1 MTATHDGREL
11 GAPLAA
17 HRIDTTALANY
28 LDAHIPGFGSR
39 CTVQQFRGGQSNPT
53 YLIESQSGSYVLR
66 KKPPGELLPSAHA
79 VDREYRVIS
88 ALAGSAVP
96 VPATYLLCTDAT
108 VIGQMF
114 YVMDYV
120 PGRVIADP
128 QLPGC
133 APAGRAAMYESMVA
147 ALGNLHALDYAA
159 IGLSDFGRPSAYVA
173 RQVARWSAQYE
184 ASRLDDLAA
193 MDQLIEWLPK
203 LNPDDDQA
211 AIVHGDFR
219 PGNVIFAADNARV
232 IAVLD
237 WELSTIGHPLADLA
251 YFLMPYRLDTIGTTN
266 GLKGADLQSL
276 GIPSEQALLETYARS
291 AGLGTVPEI
300 DFYAAFAMFRLAAI
314 LAGVL
319 RRGVDGNAADSRA
332 IATGQAFTQI
342 ATCGW
347 GILQRLA
354 S

>member
-1 MTATHDGREL
+1 MTAAQDGRDL
-11 GAPLAA
+11 DAPLAA
-17 HRIDTTALANY
+17 HRIDTTALAQY
-28 LDAHIPGFGSR
+28 LGARLPGFGDS

-53 YLIESQSGSYVLR
+53 YLVESQNGRYVLR

-96 VPATYLLCTDAT
+96 VPATYLLCTDET

-120 PGRVIADP
+120 AGRVIADP
-128 QLPGC
+128 RLPGC
-133 APAGRAAMYESMVA
+133 VAAKRAVMYESMVGV
-147 ALGNLHALDYAA
+147 LGSLHALDYAA

-173 RQVARWSAQYE
+173 RQVARWSAQYD
-184 ASRLDDLAA
+184 ASKLDDFAA

-219 PGNVIFAADNARV
+219 PGNVIFASDDSRV

-251 YFLMPYRLDTIGTTN
+251 YFLMPYRLESIGTTS
-266 GLKGADLQSL
+266 GLEGADLRAL

-291 AGLGTVPEI
+291 AGLGSVPKM
-300 DFYAAFAMFRLAAI
+300 DFYVAFAMFRLAAI

-319 RRGVDGNAADSRA
+319 RRGVEGNAADPHA
-332 IATGQAFTQI
+332 IATGQAFKKVSTS
-342 ATCGW
+342 GW
-347 GILQRLA
+347 KILQRLA